1 MKILIVQS
9 EILSGRTAD
18 NLSHVEGLLN
28 TSEPGVDVIVLPE
41 LFATGFRTIPTELAA
56 DAPLVVEWML
66 TVAAHRG
73 AAVAGSVV
81 VADGGSFVN
90 RLYFVTPDGSVQYYD
105 KRHLFGYGGE
115 TLHFTRGHR
124 RVVVSYGGMRFLLQ
138 VCYDLRFPVFSRC
151 HHDYDAI
158 INVANWPSGRQ
169 EAWDTLLRA
178 RAIENQCFV
187 IGVNRV
193 GAEGRITYSGGS
205 VVIDYLGHTLCS
217 CDPGSEQLVT
227 AELRPHAQQTY
238 RREFPVLD
246 DADSFSLRLDE

>member
-1 MKILIVQS
+1 MKVSILQTNIMTGDA
-9 EILSGRTAD
+9 LG
-18 NLSHVEGLLN
+18 NLSHLDVLTRDTKPGSLL
-28 TSEPGVDVIVLPE
+28 VLPE
-41 LFATGFRTIPTELAA
+41 LFATGFVFDPDDISTHSSEVLSWMRATAQRLRCALVGSLAVKDGA
-56 DAPLVVEWML
+56 KYFNRMVLVDSYGEEKAW
-66 TVAAHRG
+66 
-73 AAVAGSVV
+73 
-81 VADGGSFVN
+81 
-90 RLYFVTPDGSVQYYD
+90 YD

-205 VVIDYLGHTLCS
+205 AVIDYLGHTLCS
-217 CDPGSEQLVT
+217 CEPGSEQLVT
-227 AELRPHAQQTY
+227 AELRLHAQQTY
-238 RREFPVLD
+238 RQEFPVLD

>member
-1 MKILIVQS
+1 MS
-9 EILSGRTAD
+9 SCCRA
-18 NLSHVEGLLN
+18 
-28 TSEPGVDVIVLPE
+28 
-41 LFATGFRTIPTELAA
+41 FATEFRTIPTELAA
-56 DAPLVVEWML
+56 DAPLVCGGGCSLWPRIATL
-66 TVAAHRG
+66 LLWSG
-73 AAVAGSVV
+73 VV

-205 VVIDYLGHTLCS
+205 AVIDYLGHTLCS
-217 CDPGSEQLVT
+217 CEPGSEQLVT